1 MNTPSESDT
10 KLWNMLV
17 HLSALAGFIIP
28 FGNILGPLIIWQL
41 KKNEIPSVNQ
51 HGKDAVNF
59 QITAS
64 LILLG
69 ASLVAIILSFLLIGF
84 LLFPIIALAGLA
96 AIGLSVY
103 AGIQANNGV
112 SFHYP
117 LSFNLIK

>member
-1 MNTPSESDT
+1 
-10 KLWNMLV
+10 
-17 HLSALAGFIIP
+17 
-28 FGNILGPLIIWQL
+28 
-41 KKNEIPSVNQ
+41 
-51 HGKDAVNF
+51 
-59 QITAS
+59 
-64 LILLG
+64 
-69 ASLVAIILSFLLIGF
+69 LVAIILSFLLIGF